1 MTCQSRGSSGRDAQ
15 RSRYRA
21 VASWRQEIDVEAL
34 AQILLMLAMHRTDQ
48 EAAAI
53 VSGQADQAIRSMGTE
68 AGDSSPS
75 SPEVETSSAESE
87 TDQAG
92 GDS

>member
-1 MTCQSRGSSGRDAQ
+1 MTRRGRRDGGRVPQ
-15 RSRYRA
+15 RPRYRA

-34 AQILLMLAMHRTDQ
+34 ARILLMMALHRAER

-53 VSGQADQAIRSMGTE
+53 ASGQADQAIRLMSTE

-75 SPEVETSSAESE
+75 SPEAEALSVEGE

>member
-1 MTCQSRGSSGRDAQ
+1 MTCQNKRSSDRGTQ
-15 RSRYRA
+15 QSRYRA
-21 VASWRQEIDVEAL
+21 VASWRQKIDVEAL
-34 AQILLMLAMHRTDQ
+34 AQILLMMALHRADQ

-53 VSGQADQAIRSMGTE
+53 VSGQADQAIRSMSTE

-75 SPEVETSSAESE
+75 SPEVETSSTESE
-87 TDQAG
+87 MDQAG